1 MSEAIRDLVQGV
13 VDGSLSDDELTDW
26 LRGVYDEGLAEPE
39 IIALTE
45 AMRDSGD
52 VLEWSPDISEL
63 IVDKHSTGGVGDK
76 VSLVLAP
83 ALAAC
88 GLRVP
93 MISGRGLGHTGGT
106 LDKLE
111 SIPGFRVEISTDE
124 LRGQVNR
131 IGVAMVGQSDAL
143 VPADCRMY
151 ALRDVTGTV
160 ASIPLITSSI
170 VSKKAAEGLS
180 ALVLDVKFGRAAFM
194 VERERAEELARS
206 MVDAANG
213 MGIHTTAVL
222 TSMEH
227 PLGCA
232 IGNSLE
238 VLESVESLCGSGPED
253 LEELVCV
260 QGGILLHAT
269 GLAEDAQTGAVMI
282 HDSLQDGSAF
292 ERFRLMVEAQGGD
305 ASILDS
311 DASLMRGLGLMDPN
325 LNTTELSVGESGWV
339 EGIDAMAIARVCL
352 GLGAGRARLGDSV
365 DRAVGVILE
374 AQIGDR
380 LEEGEPWMV
389 LYHRNEV
396 DRATLEG
403 LLGSITLSDE
413 EVRPKSRI
421 EKVFECD

>member
-1 MSEAIRDLVQGV
+1 MSEAIQDLVQGV

-26 LRGVYDEGLAEPE
+26 LRGVYDEGFTESE
-39 IIALTE
+39 TIALTE

-52 VLEWSPDISEL
+52 ILEWDSGISKL

-88 GLRVP
+88 GLMVP

-111 SIPGFRVEISTDE
+111 SIPGLRVEMSSEGI
-124 LRGQVNR
+124 RQQVES
-131 IGVAMVGQSDAL
+131 IGVAMVGQSDDL
-143 VPADCRMY
+143 VPADQRMY

-170 VSKKAAEGLS
+170 LSKKAAEGLS
-180 ALVLDVKFGRAAFM
+180 AMVLDVKFGRAAFM
-194 VERERAEELARS
+194 VERARAVELARS
-206 MVDAANG
+206 MVDVANG
-213 MGIHTTAVL
+213 MGIRTTAVL
-222 TSMEH
+222 TSMQH

-238 VLESVESLCGSGPED
+238 IFESVETLCGSGPED

-260 QGGILLHAT
+260 QGGLLLHAT
-269 GLAEDAQTGAVMI
+269 GLVEDPQTGAVMI

-292 ERFRLMVEAQGGD
+292 ERFRLLVEAQGGD
-305 ASILDS
+305 VSIFDS
-311 DASLMRGLGLMDPN
+311 DASLMRGLGLMDSN
-325 LNTTELSVGESGWV
+325 LNTTELSVGTTGWV
-339 EGIDAMAIARVCL
+339 EDIDAMAIARVCS

-365 DRAVGVILE
+365 DRAVGAILE
-374 AQIGDR
+374 VQVGDY
-380 LEEGEPWMV
+380 LEKGEPWMV
-389 LYHRNEV
+389 LYHRDEV
-396 DRATLEG
+396 DRGTIEEM
-403 LLGSITLSDE
+403 LGSITLSEE
-413 EVRPKSRI
+413 EVEVGSRI
-421 EKVFECD
+421 EEMFD

>member
-213 MGIHTTAVL
+213 MGIRTTAVL

-238 VLESVESLCGSGPED
+238 VLESVETLCGSGPED

-325 LNTTELSVGESGWV
+325 LNTTELSVGEAGWV

-352 GLGAGRARLGDSV
+352 GLGAGRIRLGDSV
-365 DRAVGVILE
+365 DHAVGVILE
-374 AQIGDR
+374 AQVGDR

-396 DRATLEG
+396 DRSTLEG
-403 LLGSITLSDE
+403 LLDSITLSNE
-413 EVRPKSRI
+413 EIRPESRI
-421 EKVFECD
+421 AEVFE

>member
-26 LRGVYDEGLAEPE
+26 LRGVYDGGLTQPE
-39 IIALTE
+39 TITLTE

-52 VLEWSPDISEL
+52 VLKWDPEISGL

-111 SIPGFRVEISTDE
+111 SIPGFRVDVSTTE
-124 LRGQVNR
+124 LREQVGR
-131 IGVAMVGQSDAL
+131 IGVVMVGQSDDL
-143 VPADCRMY
+143 VPADRRMY

-170 VSKKAAEGLS
+170 VSKKAAEGLT
-180 ALVLDVKFGRAAFM
+180 ALVLDVKVGRAAFM

-213 MGIHTTAVL
+213 MGIRTTAVL

-238 VLESVESLCGSGPED
+238 VIESVETLCGNGPED
-253 LEELVCV
+253 LEELICV

-269 GLAEDAQTGAVMI
+269 GLAEDARTGAVMI

-311 DASLMRGLGLMDPN
+311 DASLMRGLGLMDPD
-325 LNTTELSVGESGWV
+325 LNTTELSVGGAGWV
-339 EGIDAMAIARVCL
+339 KDIDAMAIARVCL

-374 AQIGDR
+374 AQVGDR

-421 EKVFECD
+421 EKVFE

>member
-26 LRGVYDEGLAEPE
+26 LRGVYDEGLTESE
-39 IIALTE
+39 TIALTE
-45 AMRDSGD
+45 AMRDSGEI
-52 VLEWSPDISEL
+52 LEWDSEISKL

-88 GLRVP
+88 GLMVP

-111 SIPGFRVEISTDE
+111 SIPGLRVEMSSEGI
-124 LRGQVNR
+124 RQQVES

-143 VPADCRMY
+143 VPADRRMY

-170 VSKKAAEGLS
+170 LSKKAAEGLS
-180 ALVLDVKFGRAAFM
+180 AMVLDVKFGRAAFM
-194 VERERAEELARS
+194 VEREQAVELARS
-206 MVDAANG
+206 MVGAANG
-213 MGIHTTAVL
+213 MGIRTTAVL
-222 TSMEH
+222 TSMQH

-238 VLESVESLCGSGPED
+238 IFESVETLCGSGPED

-260 QGGILLHAT
+260 QGGLLLHAT
-269 GLAEDAQTGAVMI
+269 GLVEDPQTGAVMI

-292 ERFRLMVEAQGGD
+292 ERFRLLVEAQGGD
-305 ASILDS
+305 VSIFDS
-311 DASLMRGLGLMDPN
+311 DASLMRGLGLMDSN
-325 LNTTELSVGESGWV
+325 LNTTELSVGTTGWV
-339 EGIDAMAIARVCL
+339 EDIDAMAIARVCS

-365 DRAVGVILE
+365 DRAVGAILE
-374 AQIGDR
+374 VQVGDY
-380 LEEGEPWMV
+380 LEKGEPWMV
-389 LYHRNEV
+389 LYHRDEV
-396 DRATLEG
+396 DRGTIEEM
-403 LLGSITLSDE
+403 LGSITLSEE
-413 EVRPKSRI
+413 EVEVGSRI
-421 EKVFECD
+421 EEMFD

>member
-52 VLEWSPDISEL
+52 VLEWGPDISEL

-213 MGIHTTAVL
+213 MGIRTTAVL

-227 PLGCA
+227 PVGCA

-238 VLESVESLCGSGPED
+238 VLESVETLCGSGPED

-269 GLAEDAQTGAVMI
+269 NLAEDAQTGAVMI

-292 ERFRLMVEAQGGD
+292 ERFRLMVKAQGGD

-352 GLGAGRARLGDSV
+352 GLGAGRIQLGDSV

-374 AQIGDR
+374 AQVGDR

-396 DRATLEG
+396 DRSTLEG
-403 LLGSITLSDE
+403 LLDSITLSNE
-413 EVRPKSRI
+413 EIRPESRI
-421 EKVFECD
+421 AEVFE

>member
-52 VLEWSPDISEL
+52 VLEWGPDISEL

-213 MGIHTTAVL
+213 MGIRTTAVL

-238 VLESVESLCGSGPED
+238 VLESVETLCGSGPED

-352 GLGAGRARLGDSV
+352 GLGAGRIRLDDSV

-374 AQIGDR
+374 AQVGDR

-396 DRATLEG
+396 DRSTLEG
-403 LLGSITLSDE
+403 LLDSITLSNE
-413 EVRPKSRI
+413 EIRPESRI
-421 EKVFECD
+421 AEVFE

>member
-1 MSEAIRDLVQGV
+1 MSEAIQDLVQGV

-26 LRGVYDEGLAEPE
+26 LRGVYDEGFTESE
-39 IIALTE
+39 TIALTE

-52 VLEWSPDISEL
+52 ILEWDSGISKL

-88 GLRVP
+88 GLMVP

-111 SIPGFRVEISTDE
+111 SIPGLRVEMSSEGI
-124 LRGQVNR
+124 RQQVES
-131 IGVAMVGQSDAL
+131 IGVAMVGQSDDL
-143 VPADCRMY
+143 VPADQRMY

-170 VSKKAAEGLS
+170 LSKKAAEGLS
-180 ALVLDVKFGRAAFM
+180 AMVLDVKFGRAAFM
-194 VERERAEELARS
+194 VEREQAVELARS
-206 MVDAANG
+206 MVGAANG
-213 MGIHTTAVL
+213 MGIRTTAVL
-222 TSMEH
+222 TSMQH

-238 VLESVESLCGSGPED
+238 IFESVETLCGSGPED

-260 QGGILLHAT
+260 QGGLLLHAT
-269 GLAEDAQTGAVMI
+269 GLVEDPQTGAVMI

-292 ERFRLMVEAQGGD
+292 ERFRLLVEAQGGD
-305 ASILDS
+305 VSIFDS
-311 DASLMRGLGLMDPN
+311 DASLMRGLGLMDSN
-325 LNTTELSVGESGWV
+325 LNTTELSVGTTGWV
-339 EGIDAMAIARVCL
+339 EDIDAMAIARVCS

-365 DRAVGVILE
+365 DRAVGAILE
-374 AQIGDR
+374 VQVGDY
-380 LEEGEPWMV
+380 LEKGEPWMV
-389 LYHRNEV
+389 LYHRDEV
-396 DRATLEG
+396 DRGTIEEM
-403 LLGSITLSDE
+403 LGSITLSEE
-413 EVRPKSRI
+413 EVEVGSRI
-421 EKVFECD
+421 EEMFD

>member
-1 MSEAIRDLVQGV
+1 MSEAIHDLVQGV
-13 VDGSLSDDELTDW
+13 VEESLSDDELTDW
-26 LRGVYDEGLAEPE
+26 LQGVYENGLTEDE
-39 IIALTE
+39 IISLTK
-45 AMRDSGD
+45 AMRDSGE
-52 VLEWSPDISEL
+52 VLEWGPEISGL

-88 GLRVP
+88 GLKIP

-111 SIPGFRVEISTDE
+111 SIPGLSVEMGTDE
-124 LRGQVNR
+124 IRRQVES
-131 IGVAMVGQSDAL
+131 IGVAMVGQTEDL
-143 VPADCRMY
+143 VPADRRMY
-151 ALRDVTGTV
+151 AIRDVTGTI

-194 VERERAEELARS
+194 TESEQAKELSRS

-213 MGIHTTAVL
+213 MGIRTTAVL
-222 TSMEH
+222 TSMDD

-238 VLESVESLCGSGPED
+238 VVESVEALCGNGPED

-260 QGGILLHAT
+260 QGGLLLHAT
-269 GLAEDAQTGAVMI
+269 GLADDVQTGAVMI

-292 ERFRLMVEAQGGD
+292 ERFRRMIGAQGGD
-305 ASILDS
+305 VSILDS
-311 DASLMRGLGLMDPN
+311 DASLMRGLGLMDTD
-325 LNTTELSVGESGWV
+325 LNITEISVSGAGWV
-339 EGIDAMAIARVCL
+339 ENIDALAIAQICL
-352 GLGAGRARLGDSV
+352 KLGAGRARLGDQV
-365 DRAVGVILE
+365 DRAVGAILE
-374 AQIGDR
+374 AQVGDQ
-380 LEEGEPWMV
+380 LEEGDPWIV
-389 LYHRNEV
+389 LYHRDEV
-396 DRATLEG
+396 DKITLEW
-403 LLGSITLSDE
+403 LLGSITLSDK

-421 EKVFECD
+421 KEMFE

>member
-26 LRGVYDEGLAEPE
+26 LRRVYDEGLAEPE

-111 SIPGFRVEISTDE
+111 SIPGFRVEISTDK

-213 MGIHTTAVL
+213 MGIRTTAVL

-238 VLESVESLCGSGPED
+238 VLESVETLCGSGPED

-269 GLAEDAQTGAVMI
+269 RLAEDAQTGAVMI

-305 ASILDS
+305 SSILDS

-325 LNTTELSVGESGWV
+325 LNTTELLVGEAGWV

-352 GLGAGRARLGDSV
+352 GLGAGRIRLGDSV

-374 AQIGDR
+374 AQVGDR

-396 DRATLEG
+396 DRSTLEG
-403 LLGSITLSDE
+403 LLDSITLSNE
-413 EVRPKSRI
+413 EIRPESRI
-421 EKVFECD
+421 AEVFE

>member
-1 MSEAIRDLVQGV
+1 MSEAIQDLVQGV
-13 VDGSLSDDELTDW
+13 VDGSLSDEELAAW
-26 LRGVYDEGLAEPE
+26 LHDVYDEGLTEPE
-39 IIALTE
+39 TIALTE

-52 VLEWSPDISEL
+52 ILEWSSEISEL

-88 GLRVP
+88 GLKVP

-111 SIPGFRVEISTDE
+111 SIPGLRVEMSSERI
-124 LRGQVNR
+124 RRQVES
-131 IGVAMVGQSDAL
+131 IGVAMIGQSDAL
-143 VPADCRMY
+143 VPADRRMY

-180 ALVLDVKFGRAAFM
+180 AMVLDVKFGRAAFM
-194 VERERAEELARS
+194 VEREKAVELARS

-213 MGIHTTAVL
+213 MGIRTTAVL
-222 TSMEH
+222 TSMQH

-238 VLESVESLCGSGPED
+238 VLESVEALCGSGPED

-260 QGGILLHAT
+260 QGGLLLHAT
-269 GLAEDAQTGAVMI
+269 GLAEDSRTGAVMI

-292 ERFRLMVEAQGGD
+292 ERFRLLVDAQGGD
-305 ASILDS
+305 VSIFDS
-311 DASLMRGLGLMDPN
+311 DTSLMRGLGLMDQS
-325 LNTTELSVGESGWV
+325 LNTTELSVGATGWV
-339 EGIDAMAIARVCL
+339 VDIDAMAIARVCS
-352 GLGAGRARLGDSV
+352 GLGSGRARLGDSI
-365 DRAVGVILE
+365 DRAVGAILE
-374 AQIGDR
+374 VQVGDY
-380 LEEGEPWMV
+380 LDKGEPWIV
-389 LYHRNEV
+389 LYHRDEV
-396 DRATLEG
+396 DRDTIEG
-403 LLGSITLSDE
+403 LLDSITLSDE
-413 EVRPKSRI
+413 EVGAESRI
-421 EKVFECD
+421 EEMFN

>member
-52 VLEWSPDISEL
+52 VLEWGPDISEL

-111 SIPGFRVEISTDE
+111 SIPGFRVEISTAE
-124 LRGQVNR
+124 LRGQVDR

-213 MGIHTTAVL
+213 MGIRTTAVL

-238 VLESVESLCGSGPED
+238 VLESVETLCGSGPED

-325 LNTTELSVGESGWV
+325 LNTTELSVGEAGWV

-352 GLGAGRARLGDSV
+352 GLGAGRIQLGDSV

-374 AQIGDR
+374 AQVGDR

-396 DRATLEG
+396 DRSTLEG
-403 LLGSITLSDE
+403 LLDSITLSNE
-413 EVRPKSRI
+413 EIRPESRI
-421 EKVFECD
+421 AEVFE

>member
-1 MSEAIRDLVQGV
+1 MSEVIQDLVQGV

-26 LRGVYDEGLAEPE
+26 LRGVYDEGLTESE
-39 IIALTE
+39 TIALTE

-52 VLEWSPDISEL
+52 ILEWDSGISKL

-88 GLRVP
+88 GLMVP

-111 SIPGFRVEISTDE
+111 SIPGLRVEMSSEDI
-124 LRGQVNR
+124 RQQVES
-131 IGVAMVGQSDAL
+131 IGVAMVGQSDDL
-143 VPADCRMY
+143 VPADQRMY

-170 VSKKAAEGLS
+170 LSKKAAEGLS
-180 ALVLDVKFGRAAFM
+180 AMVLDVKFGRAAFM
-194 VERERAEELARS
+194 VERAQAVELARS
-206 MVDAANG
+206 MVDVANG
-213 MGIHTTAVL
+213 MGIRTTAIL
-222 TSMEH
+222 TSMQH

-238 VLESVESLCGSGPED
+238 IFESVETLCGSGPED

-260 QGGILLHAT
+260 QGGLLLHAT
-269 GLAEDAQTGAVMI
+269 GLVEDPQTGAVMI

-292 ERFRLMVEAQGGD
+292 ERFRLLVEAQGGD
-305 ASILDS
+305 VSIFDS
-311 DASLMRGLGLMDPN
+311 DASLMRGLGLMDSN
-325 LNTTELSVGESGWV
+325 LNTTELSVGTTGWV
-339 EGIDAMAIARVCL
+339 EDIDAMAIARVCS

-365 DRAVGVILE
+365 DRAVGAILE
-374 AQIGDR
+374 VQVGDY
-380 LEEGEPWMV
+380 LEKGEPWMV
-389 LYHRNEV
+389 LYHRDEV
-396 DRATLEG
+396 DRGIIEEM
-403 LLGSITLSDE
+403 LGSITLSDE
-413 EVRPKSRI
+413 EVEVGSRI
-421 EKVFECD
+421 EEMFD

>member
-26 LRGVYDEGLAEPE
+26 LRGVYDKGLTEPE
-39 IIALTE
+39 TIALTE

-52 VLEWSPDISEL
+52 ILEWGPEISGL

-111 SIPGFRVEISTDE
+111 SIPGFKVDVSTAA
-124 LRGQVNR
+124 LREQVDR

-160 ASIPLITSSI
+160 ASIPLIASSI

-194 VERERAEELARS
+194 VGRERAEGLARS

-213 MGIHTTAVL
+213 MGIRTTAVL

-238 VLESVESLCGSGPED
+238 VLESVETLCGSGPED
-253 LEELVCV
+253 LEELICV

-269 GLAEDAQTGAVMI
+269 GLAEDARTGAVMI

-311 DASLMRGLGLMDPN
+311 DASLMRGLGLMDPD
-325 LNTTELSVGESGWV
+325 LNTTELSVGGTGWV
-339 EGIDAMAIARVCL
+339 EDIDAMAIARVCL

-374 AQIGDR
+374 AQVGDR
-380 LEEGEPWMV
+380 LEEGEPWIV

-396 DRATLEG
+396 DRATLEE
-403 LLGSITLSDE
+403 LLGSITLSNE
-413 EVRPKSRI
+413 EVRPESRI
-421 EKVFECD
+421 EEVFE

>member
-52 VLEWSPDISEL
+52 VLEWGPDISEL

-352 GLGAGRARLGDSV
+352 GLGAGRIRLGDSV

-374 AQIGDR
+374 AQVGDR

-396 DRATLEG
+396 DRGTLEG
-403 LLGSITLSDE
+403 LLDSITLSDE
-413 EVRPKSRI
+413 EIRPESRI
-421 EKVFECD
+421 AEVFE

>member
-52 VLEWSPDISEL
+52 VLEWGPDISEL

-213 MGIHTTAVL
+213 MGIRTTAVL

-238 VLESVESLCGSGPED
+238 VLESVETLCGSGPED

-339 EGIDAMAIARVCL
+339 EDIDAMAIARVCL
-352 GLGAGRARLGDSV
+352 GLGAGRIRLGDSV

-374 AQIGDR
+374 AQVGDR

-396 DRATLEG
+396 DRSTLEG
-403 LLGSITLSDE
+403 LLDSITLSNE
-413 EVRPKSRI
+413 EIRPESRI
-421 EKVFECD
+421 AEVFE